1 MRNWFKRAEPEPG
14 PKHPYE
20 LTLRLTLDDKENVE
34 LVNDLTAYLA
44 DELGGMR
51 PEGREQGSILLGED
65 VRFLRQHS
73 EETLRK
79 GVLVMTWRSL
89 TDKGAI
95 ALAAIAPEVE
105 HLRVQP

>member
-1 MRNWFKRAEPEPG
+1 MRHWFKRARPEPG

-20 LTLRLTLDDKENVE
+20 LTLRLTLDDKANVE

-51 PEGREQGSILLGED
+51 PEGREQGAILLGED
-65 VRFLRQHS
+65 VRFLRQDT

-79 GVLVMTWRSL
+79 GVLVMKWFSL
-89 TDKGAI
+89 TDKGAA
-95 ALAAIAPEVE
+95 ALDAIAPQVE
-105 HLRVQP
+105 HLRVQA

>member
-1 MRNWFKRAEPEPG
+1 MRHWFAKK
-14 PKHPYE
+14 KHPYE
-20 LTLRLTLDDKENVE
+20 LTIRLTLDDKANVG
-34 LVNDLTAYLA
+34 LVNDMTALLA

-65 VRFLRQHS
+65 VRLVRQDT

-89 TDKGAI
+89 TEKGAS
-95 ALAAIAPEVE
+95 ALQQIAPRLE
-105 HLRVQP
+105 HLRAQA